1 MAKIEY
7 ISVEGLRVDG
17 RRPAEVR
24 NIEILCGPEC
34 GVDVNSYDGVAQ
46 VRQGLTK
53 AQAFVKGPTDVGRNK
68 QRSQL
73 ETSDSPVE
81 IQCEVVMPCE
91 KRVIGNK
98 MDHQSADIAQT
109 VIATFERVVVS
120 HFYKN
125 SVIHIFVNVLEND
138 GGVKATVINAVLV
151 ALVHAGIAMRDLIV
165 ACTAAMLNRQL
176 LIDPNQLELNASV
189 MELTLAASVSKEE
202 IMYLDLKSKHAIK
215 SVDGI
220 IIKTIEASKQFSIL
234 AKAKLKNYARDYL
247 ELNSAVHG

>member
-1 MAKIEY
+1 MVKIEY

-34 GVDVNSYDGVAQ
+34 GVDVGNYDGVSQ
-46 VRQGLTK
+46 VTQGLTK

-91 KRVIGNK
+91 KRATGNK

-109 VIATFERVVVS
+109 VIATFERIVLS

-138 GGVKATVINAVLV
+138 G
-151 ALVHAGIAMRDLIV
+151 
-165 ACTAAMLNRQL
+165 
-176 LIDPNQLELNASV
+176 DPNQLELNASI
-189 MELTLAASVSKEE
+189 MELTLATSVSKEE
-202 IMYLDLKSKHAIK
+202 IIYIDLKSKHAIK
-215 SVDGI
+215 SVEEI
-220 IIKTIEASKQFSIL
+220 ILNTIQASKQFSIL
-234 AKAKLKNYARDYL
+234 AKTKLKKYARDYL
-247 ELNSAVHG
+247 ELNSAVHV